1 MDIKD
6 ISSGA
11 RERMGKAIEAL
22 ESNLSILRTGR
33 ANPGILK
40 KIVVD
45 YHGTPMPID
54 QPTSPRPT
62 RARSTSS
69 RGIGRRCR

>member
-6 ISSGA
+6 ISGGT
-11 RERMGKAIEAL
+11 RERMNKAIEAL

-40 KIVVD
+40 KWWWTTTARPCPSISS
-45 YHGTPMPID
+45 
-54 QPTSPRPT
+54 PTSPRPT
-62 RARSTSS
+62 RAR
-69 RGIGRRCR
+69 